1 MKGAMA
7 LHWEHQ
13 GAVASRIAR
22 PSALDAKGRGC
33 YEKGILRGR
42 FGIGFGYLLGR
53 IGGLL
58 ILPWF

>member
-22 PSALDAKGRGC
+22 PSALDAGEGVVS
-33 YEKGILRGR
+33 LDV
-42 FGIGFGYLLGR
+42 
-53 IGGLL
+53 
-58 ILPWF
+58 